1 MIETHAHLHHFRFD
15 GVREELLEQISAAG
29 VEKLVN
35 LPVSMEENFAMRRML
50 AGTPWISF
58 AAGVHPN
65 AIGPEDDPE
74 GSGWLEQLRALAQDA
89 RTAAIGEVGL
99 DYHRPGTEHLWENQR
114 RWFHRFLE
122 LSRETKLPLVL
133 HIRQA
138 GRDGLEILKAHGA
151 GYCGI
156 VHCFDGGYDLARAYL
171 DLGFYLGIG
180 GKVTYTRCPE
190 LREAVG
196 KIGPGHIVLET
207 DSPFLVP
214 DGCPG
219 TVNSPLN
226 LPRIARETA
235 ALQGV
240 SYDAVI
246 TKTTENARR
255 VFRF

>member
-15 GVREELLEQISAAG
+15 GAREELLNQISAAG
-29 VEKLVN
+29 VETLVN
-35 LPVSMEENFAMRRML
+35 LPVSMEENLTMREVL
-50 AGTPWISF
+50 AGTPWVF
-58 AAGVHPN
+58 FTAGVHPN

-74 GSGWLEQLRALAQDA
+74 DGPRLEQLRALARDP
-89 RTAAIGEVGL
+89 RTVAIGEVGL

-122 LSRETKLPLVL
+122 LARETKLPLAL

-138 GRDGLEILKAHGA
+138 DRDGLEILKAHGG

-171 DLGFYLGIG
+171 DLGFFLGIG
-180 GKVTYTRCPE
+180 GKVTYARCPE
-190 LREAVG
+190 LREAVE
-196 KIGPGHIVLET
+196 KIGLEHIVLET

-219 TVNSPLN
+219 PVNSPLN
-226 LPRIARETA
+226 LPRIAGEIA

-246 TKTTENARR
+246 RKTTENARR
-255 VFRF
+255 ALGF